1 LMKKNDFCQNIT
13 KNTICHPIFLVENAV
28 TCFNLNDPNL
38 LVKMF

>member
-1 LMKKNDFCQNIT
+1 M
-13 KNTICHPIFLVENAV
+13 IFVKILQKIQYAIQFFLIKNAV